1 MRHSAAPCSQAFVD
15 NSAQTTVDLT
25 LATTYVPGVRA
36 LVETLVLLTVV
47 QIFLAADV
55 ASHSQVVTVAAAV
68 LYTVRSLWHSDIVDA
83 SGCAVVVLV
92 ALTVNTW
99 RVELEDGQIL
109 VHHSVDLVWMLV
121 SLAILLHDVLPIPL
135 LHAQVWMHTIVTA
148 VFIAMHAFMALAFED
163 NFTQYLRSAGFV
175 LLSVFWTYT
184 SYLKMT
190 PGSVTL
196 HECLHRFVLM
206 LLAEWYIALLFLILS
221 MGGLLFRVMTFQ
233 PGSRL
238 HTMCKPNV
246 LSSKKQRRTG
256 NYHGVQHPCAAA
268 DCRRRHATPTE
279 AGVGGPW
286 PCAGHETTPLALP
299 RRRVPTTLSPA
310 APALASTWPETHPS
324 ACAV

>member
-1 MRHSAAPCSQAFVD
+1 MRHCAAASAPCSDALFD
-15 NSAQTTVDLT
+15 DSAQTAVDLS

-47 QIFLAADV
+47 QLFLAADV

-68 LYTVRSLWHSDIVDA
+68 LYTVRSLWHCRIVDS
-83 SGCAVVVLV
+83 SGCAIVVLV

-109 VHHSVDLVWMLV
+109 VHHSVDLAWMLV
-121 SLAILLHDVLPIPL
+121 SLAILLHDVVPMPF
-135 LHAQVWMHTIVTA
+135 LHTQVWMHTIVTA
-148 VFIAMHAFMALAFED
+148 VFLAMHAFMALAFED

-184 SYLKMT
+184 SYLKVT

-196 HECLHRFVLM
+196 NDCLHRFVLM

-221 MGGLLFRVMTFQ
+221 MGGLLFRVMAFQ

-238 HTMCKPNV
+238 HTMCKPGV
-246 LSSKKQRRTG
+246 LPSKGSGGQATTTACSAPVHPSTVDADTQQQLKLALEARGLALGTKQRR
-256 NYHGVQHPCAAA
+256 
-268 DCRRRHATPTE
+268 
-279 AGVGGPW
+279 
-286 PCAGHETTPLALP
+286 
-299 RRRVPTTLSPA
+299 
-310 APALASTWPETHPS
+310 
-324 ACAV
+324 

>member
-1 MRHSAAPCSQAFVD
+1 MARCKQCCGAPSQQSIWLYEHAGLLRALMRHSAAPCSQAFVD

-246 LSSKKQRRTG
+246 LSSKNSGGQATTTACSTPVQPPTVDADTQHQLKLALEARGLALGTKQRR
-256 NYHGVQHPCAAA
+256 
-268 DCRRRHATPTE
+268 
-279 AGVGGPW
+279 
-286 PCAGHETTPLALP
+286 
-299 RRRVPTTLSPA
+299 
-310 APALASTWPETHPS
+310 
-324 ACAV
+324 